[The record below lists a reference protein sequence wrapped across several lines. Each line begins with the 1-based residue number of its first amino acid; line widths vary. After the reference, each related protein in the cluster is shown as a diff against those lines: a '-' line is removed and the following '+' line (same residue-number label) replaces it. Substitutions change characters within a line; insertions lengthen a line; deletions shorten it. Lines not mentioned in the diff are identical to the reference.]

1 MREGAGV
8 EIKSVGVVGCGLM
21 GAGIAEVCARTGYA
35 VIVREVTEELMK
47 KGLARIEASMARAVE
62 RGKMTAA
69 DAKAARARITGTT
82 RLEDLAAVDLVLEAA
97 VETMDLKKQVFS
109 ELDRRCPPQTIFAS
123 NTSSLSITEMASVTS
138 RAAKF
143 LGMHFFSPVPVM
155 KLVEL
160 ERGLQTAEPTMAAG
174 RQFAESLGKTVVVCV
189 DSPGFIVNFL
199 LVPYLL
205 DAVRALGN
213 GIASKED
220 IDTAVQLGLA
230 HPMGPLTLLD
240 YVGIDT
246 TYYIAEAMYQ
256 EFKDTRYAPPPLLKQ
271 MVLAGLHGRK
281 TGRGFYDYGKRG
293 SSGSSETDRR

>member
-1 MREGAGV
+1 MGEGAGV
-8 EIKSVGVVGCGLM
+8 EIKRVGVVGCGLM
-21 GAGIAEVCARTGYA
+21 GAGIAEVCARTSYT
-35 VIVREVTEELMK
+35 VIVREVTEELLK

-82 RLEDLAAVDLVLEAA
+82 RLEDLAAVDLVLEAV
-97 VETMDLKKQVFS
+97 VENMDLKKQVFS
-109 ELDRRCPPQTIFAS
+109 DLDRRCPPQTIFAS

-143 LGMHFFSPVPVM
+143 LGMHFFNPAPVM

-160 ERGLQTAEPTMAAG
+160 VRGLQTAEATMTTG

-256 EFKDTRYAPPPLLKQ
+256 EFKDTRYASPPLLKQ

-281 TGRGFYDYGKRG
+281 TGRGFYDYSKRG
-293 SSGSSETDRR
+293 SSGS